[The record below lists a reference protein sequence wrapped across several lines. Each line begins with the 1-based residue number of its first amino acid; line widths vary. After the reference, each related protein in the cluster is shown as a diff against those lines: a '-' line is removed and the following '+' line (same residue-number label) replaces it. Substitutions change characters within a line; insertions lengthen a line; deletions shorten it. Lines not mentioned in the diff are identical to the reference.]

1 MSQPGQRPDT
11 VDDLLDGPARPPK
24 RKRRAGLIVLFS
36 AIGVVVLAAVA
47 AIVYLA
53 NVAGTF
59 DSKTEKIANAFPQE
73 AARPSATPAANGKT
87 PVNILLVGS
96 DSRGATV
103 SQAESGAASDQRSD
117 TMMLVHIPADRKEAY
132 VVSIMRD
139 LWVPIPGHG
148 SAKINAALAYGGVPL
163 MVETVESLLH
173 QRIDHVAFIDF
184 DGFKGLTDAVGG
196 VTVNVT
202 RPFAST
208 MAENPGLA
216 FTAGPMHMD
225 GKTAFA
231 FVHERYAF
239 ADGDYQRVRNQQAFL
254 KALMT
259 QIIKPETLANPV
271 TVSQIVSQFSPFLT
285 VDSGFDS
292 KAVAGL
298 ALEMKDVRPSGVVS
312 FTLPTS
318 GVGTSA
324 DGQSIVN
331 LDQGATD
338 ALAEAMAQGTVPQYV
353 AQRNLQNGN

>member
-1 MSQPGQRPDT
+1 MTLPGQAPDEATGT
-11 VDDLLDGPARPPK
+11 VSESEDQSRPK
-24 RKRRAGLIVLFS
+24 RRTGLIVLLS
-36 AIGVVVLAAVA
+36 ALGVVVLAAVV

-59 DSKTEKIANAFPQE
+59 DSKTGKIATAFPQE
-73 AARPSATPAANGKT
+73 STRPSATPAANGKT

-96 DSRGATV
+96 DSRGATID
-103 SQAESGAASDQRSD
+103 QAESGQASDQRSD
-117 TMMLVHIPADRKEAY
+117 TMMLVHVPADRKNAY

-148 SAKINAALAYGGVPL
+148 TAKINAALAYGGVPL

-173 QRIDHVAFIDF
+173 QRIDHVAFMEF

-202 RPFAST
+202 RPFSST
-208 MAENPGLA
+208 MAENPGLR
-216 FTAGPMHMD
+216 FDAGPMHMD

-239 ADGDYQRVRNQQAFL
+239 ADGDYQRVRNQQTYL
-254 KALMT
+254 KALMA
-259 QIIKPETLANPV
+259 QIAKPETLANPV
-271 TVSQIVSQFSPFLT
+271 TVSQIVSQFSPFVT
-285 VDSGFDS
+285 VDTGLDS

-298 ALEMKDVRPSGVVS
+298 AFEMKDIRPASVVS

-331 LDQGATD
+331 FNQEATD
-338 ALAEAMAQGTVPQYV
+338 ALATAMANGTVPQYV
-353 AQRNLQNGN
+353 ADRNLQNGN